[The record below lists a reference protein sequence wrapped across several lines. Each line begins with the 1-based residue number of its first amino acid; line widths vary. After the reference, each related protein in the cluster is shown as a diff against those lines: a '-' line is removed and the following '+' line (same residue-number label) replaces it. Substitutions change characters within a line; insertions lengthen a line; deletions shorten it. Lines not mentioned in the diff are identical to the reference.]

1 MKRAIIACIAMI
13 FSLSSC
19 KYNGYDRNASSNIK
33 DSLLVDYMTYVS
45 QFADC
50 SFVDW
55 KGFSEMRIMQNTAD
69 WDPSLDKRIHPS
81 WKQESLDAGAWAI
94 LQNAK
99 AETHRRSIPLRAV
112 ASRGLCR
119 RMDALEKSFDEA
131 FELMV
136 TQEYYMRC
144 FEDVFDE
151 TVPLK
156 IKGLYQ

>member
-1 MKRAIIACIAMI
+1 MI

-69 WDPSLDKRIHPS
+69 WDPSLDKRIHSPAQS
-81 WKQESLDAGAWAI
+81 S
-94 LQNAK
+94 
-99 AETHRRSIPLRAV
+99 
-112 ASRGLCR
+112 
-119 RMDALEKSFDEA
+119 
-131 FELMV
+131 
-136 TQEYYMRC
+136 
-144 FEDVFDE
+144 
-151 TVPLK
+151 
-156 IKGLYQ
+156 

>member
-1 MKRAIIACIAMI
+1 MEPGWIKKDYRQAI
-13 FSLSSC
+13 
-19 KYNGYDRNASSNIK
+19 YDF
-33 DSLLVDYMTYVS
+33 YVLRRS
-45 QFADC
+45 VGANFILAQ
-50 SFVDW
+50 
-55 KGFSEMRIMQNTAD
+55 MRIMQNTAE

-131 FELMV
+131 LELMV

-151 TVPLK
+151 TVPPK
-156 IKGLYQ
+156 IKALYQ